1 MTPLFVDLRDKKVV
15 IFGGGAVGVRKA
27 GFFAGETEVTVF
39 SRSFDPSFSTL
50 AVECRQVDLAG
61 IDDHGLER
69 LLAGAAIAVAATPEK
84 ELNNRIGRLA
94 KKMGILFNNA
104 DGDPGDLFIP
114 SVVKGKNYLISVGT
128 GGVSPAISR
137 YLREHIQHE
146 LPCLDRMIS
155 LQGMLRSEIRR
166 SEPSQQKRQ
175 ELLNRVL
182 HDPEVWDLLPEGE
195 DAAWRLVKERYL

>member
-15 IFGGGAVGVRKA
+15 IFGGGAVGARKA

-61 IDDHGLER
+61 IDDHGLGR
-69 LLAGAAIAVAATPEK
+69 LLEGAAIAVAATSER

-94 KKMGILFNNA
+94 GKMSIMFNNA
-104 DGDPGDLFIP
+104 EGDPGDLFIP

-137 YLREHIQHE
+137 YLREHIQQE
-146 LPCLDRMIS
+146 LPCLDQMIS

-166 SEPSQQKRQ
+166 TEPSQKKRQ
-175 ELLNRVL
+175 ELLHRVL
-182 HDPEVWDLLPEGE
+182 HDREVWNLLPEGE

>member
-15 IFGGGAVGVRKA
+15 IFGGGAVGARKA
-27 GFFAGETEVTVF
+27 GFFAGETKVTVF
-39 SRSFDPSFSTL
+39 SRSFDPSFSRL
-50 AVECRQVDLAG
+50 AVECREIDLSG
-61 IDDHGLER
+61 LDDRGLEC
-69 LLAGAAIAVAATPEK
+69 LLDGAAVVVAATPEK

-94 KKMGILFNNA
+94 GKMGILFNNA

-114 SVVKGKNYLISVGT
+114 SVVKGKNYILSIGT

-137 YLREHIQHE
+137 FLREHIQQA

-155 LQGMLRSEIRR
+155 LQGMLRNEIRNR
-166 SEPSQQKRQ
+166 EPSQKKRQ
-175 ELLNRVL
+175 ELLHRVL
-182 HDPEVWDLLPEGE
+182 EDREVWDLLPKGE